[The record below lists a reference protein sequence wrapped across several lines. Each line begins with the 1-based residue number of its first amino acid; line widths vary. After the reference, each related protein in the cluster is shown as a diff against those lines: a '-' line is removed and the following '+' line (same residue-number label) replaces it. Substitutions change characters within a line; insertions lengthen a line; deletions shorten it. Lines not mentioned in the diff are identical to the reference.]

1 MNAAQRKKQNQLNA
15 KKSTGPRTL
24 RGKEVARAN
33 SLRHGLCAKELA
45 LPIAGESAEM
55 VQEEKVAWFECLEPD
70 GHDQCEAT
78 NTAFLASLKIDRY
91 AKAEAVIVADQ
102 IRNAE
107 INFDRDLNHSYDFWK
122 KEFNKDPSLACIEL
136 KTKSKGTKW
145 LLGEW
150 VTIRE
155 TFARQNCFT
164 SFETIKHALRL
175 LGFCPE
181 KMVVDNE
188 PQEFIARAVACI
200 ADPSACAKMRDY
212 AVKQGFVMTRFRDCF
227 PDWDKYDRTQ
237 SIAIVRQRIEDE
249 IDALRFLEEQ
259 LRDNE
264 NAARAAAKVRAL
276 VPERTHQNELLMRY
290 ARSAGTELDRALK
303 TMIKLKKEQEL
314 KAANEPEEAT
324 PTTASEPV
332 RNEAEII
339 AGASASPI
347 HPGAFVYINDK
358 KYEIWES
365 KDDIL
370 TLAFM
375 CDVPMWRTYVKPS
388 VDPKVETDPKTGV

>member
-24 RGKEVARAN
+24 RGKEIARAN

-181 KMVVDNE
+181 KMVVNNE

-227 PDWDKYDRTQ
+227 PG
-237 SIAIVRQRIEDE
+237 
-249 IDALRFLEEQ
+249 L
-259 LRDNE
+259 
-264 NAARAAAKVRAL
+264 
-276 VPERTHQNELLMRY
+276 
-290 ARSAGTELDRALK
+290 G
-303 TMIKLKKEQEL
+303 
-314 KAANEPEEAT
+314 
-324 PTTASEPV
+324 
-332 RNEAEII
+332 
-339 AGASASPI
+339 
-347 HPGAFVYINDK
+347 
-358 KYEIWES
+358 
-365 KDDIL
+365 
-370 TLAFM
+370 
-375 CDVPMWRTYVKPS
+375 
-388 VDPKVETDPKTGV
+388 